1 MNHEYGI
8 QMYSVRD
15 ITEQDLAGALKAVGQ
30 IGYKYVEFAGFF
42 GKSADEVCRY
52 MEEAGVKISGTHSD
66 WKDLAPD
73 KIDETI
79 AYHKAIG
86 NKHYIIPGASLGT
99 LEKLDAFI
107 KVVNPA
113 QEKLAANGIDLAF
126 HNHSKEFETM
136 YWGSTIHTEL
146 EKRTALNFEID
157 TYWAFNAGLDP
168 LVLCERLKDRIHEI
182 HLKDGFAGG
191 RGVALG
197 EGHAPV
203 EKVLAMAKE
212 KGWRIV
218 VESEGLNPT
227 GLEEVTRCM
236 NFLKAHD

>member
-1 MNHEYGI
+1 MKYEYGI

-15 ITEQDLAGALKAVGQ
+15 ITENDLAGALKAVAD

-42 GKSADEVCRY
+42 GHSADEICRFT
-52 MEEAGVKISGTHSD
+52 EDAGVRISGTHSS
-66 WKDLAPD
+66 WHDLTPD

-86 NKHYIIPGASLGT
+86 NGNYIIPSARLGT
-99 LEKLDAFI
+99 LENIDEFVA
-107 KVVNPA
+107 VVNGA
-113 QEKLAANGIDLAF
+113 QDKLYAAGIELAF
-126 HNHSKEFETM
+126 HNHSTEFETK

-157 TYWAFNAGLDP
+157 TYWAFNAGVDP
-168 LVLCERLKDRIHEI
+168 IVLCERLKDRINTI

-203 EKVLAMAKE
+203 EKVLSMAKE
-212 KGWRIV
+212 KGLRIV
-218 VESEGLNPT
+218 VESEGLQPT
-227 GLEEVTRCM
+227 GLEEISRCM
-236 NFLKAHD
+236 SFLKAHE